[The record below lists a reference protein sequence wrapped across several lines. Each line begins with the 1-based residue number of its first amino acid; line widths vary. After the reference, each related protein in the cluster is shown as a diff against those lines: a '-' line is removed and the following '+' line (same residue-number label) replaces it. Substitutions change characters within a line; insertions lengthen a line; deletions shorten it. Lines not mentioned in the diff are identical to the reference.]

1 MTVGITL
8 ILALVAALV
17 APIFIDWSAYRTTFE
32 EYAGQAL
39 GQRVSVLGSAD
50 ARLLPTPTLTFS
62 DVRVGEAE
70 DPLMVI
76 SHFKVRVELPPLL
89 TGKIQ
94 VVDMQLERPRLNL
107 SLDELGRIDWLTARV
122 PGSDTALDPDDVQL
136 QEVEISDGSMRL
148 IDARTGKTYRAD
160 NINLQISARSLD
172 GPFKADGSAQVAG
185 VHQSLRIATGRRSA
199 QGIRV
204 KADIQP
210 TNIAAT
216 LQADGIVSHE
226 DGKPVYA
233 GTFFAES
240 VMPAEEG
247 GESASLEP
255 AARLWRS
262 EGAFTLDPGRLEIDK
277 ANLRYGPEDRAIRLE
292 GDGGMDFGAVPAF
305 TARLAAKQI
314 DLDRLSGKGPRA
326 PVSIAGGAGA
336 IMAAI
341 KTLPMPPVP
350 GSFRLDLPALV
361 AAGGLAQDI
370 RLEASTLP
378 RGWRIETLE
387 ARLPGQTRFAGR
399 GELRVSDEPA
409 FSGRVEFACAQPS
422 GFAAWWR
429 GTGGGAPLSLAPFSV
444 AAHVEAAPDGIA
456 FNGLEGELGDATLRG
471 DVTWR
476 AARDQTRARV
486 AANLEADR
494 LDLDQLAVLGSV
506 IRGES
511 GDEASGPDDG
521 AARLDADYSLSLDA
535 DTLVYAGV
543 EADRVRVEASLAG
556 DDLEVQRFSAQDLAG
571 ATIDASGRI
580 AKLSSAPDGA
590 FTASV
595 RAGEVDGLIAVLNQA
610 FPDNALMNRLSAGEG
625 QLAPID
631 VSASVTARAEAD
643 DRSHVE
649 MSLAGTLANSKLDA
663 ALKASGSVDRWREA
677 DVAANVSLKSD
688 DAVQILG
695 QLGADVVPLPGMGP
709 GAITLKVIG
718 AAGEGLSVT
727 MVADGLDASASFDG
741 TLTLSDAAGGAGPVY
756 QGALAFKSDDVS
768 PIGMLGGRL
777 LPMMSGENPVD
788 VSAKLDGAGYS
799 VALSDMSARLG
810 DVTLRGD
817 LDAVL
822 GGPAKRVSGTVAA
835 SQVSLARL
843 SEVLLGADAW
853 TSVQGGAKASHWP
866 NAAFGVPL
874 MGDGTVSLKVTA
886 GAVDVGLSRTVR
898 QAEFD
903 LQIRRDELAVDDF
916 SGSFEGGRAVGA
928 LLIRR
933 SGAQAAV
940 SGTLGLSGVS
950 LRNLVWSRNDRPVA
964 SGLFDAKADFEGIG
978 RSISGVVAGLAGGGS
993 FTVHDGE
1000 ILSVNPAAFAS
1011 VIRAVDAGLDL
1022 KPEEI
1027 ERVFASHLDAGSLP
1041 FQRIDGALVIAAG
1054 TARAR
1059 NVTID
1064 SDSATAFGSAQIG
1077 LESWQLSSDWSL
1089 KVDPGENAVT
1099 GAEPQVGVLFRG
1111 PLDDPSRE
1119 IDIQPF
1125 TAFLTLRAF
1134 EKEVRRV
1141 EELQADINERDR
1153 LMRELRQLRRNK
1165 VKRDRANREKAEA
1178 EARRNDEEAAVRI
1191 EAEKAAREKAQ
1202 AAEAKRRA
1210 AEEKRKSEAAAAA
1223 AAAKK
1228 AEEDGPPVS
1237 MEDFI
1242 KRIRPAIDG
1251 DRSDASGDTG
1261 AGGAGARGDGTPMP
1275 LDSGLGAPITI
1286 DPRPITPLTPAG
1298 GETTGSTGSIAGDRA
1313 PQRTS
1318 PPVLQKPKPPRFI
1331 TVPGSVRVV
1340 PNPEYPGN

>member
-1 MTVGITL
+1 M

-17 APIFIDWSAYRTTFE
+17 APVFIDWSAYRTTFE
-32 EYAGQAL
+32 DYAGQAL

-94 VVDMQLERPRLNL
+94 VVDMRLERPEINL

-122 PGSDTALDPDDVQL
+122 PGSGTDLNPDDVQL
-136 QEVEISDGSMRL
+136 QDVEIRNGSVRV

-160 NINLQISARSLD
+160 DINLQVSARSLE
-172 GPFKADGSAQVAG
+172 GPFKADGSARVAG
-185 VHQSLRIATGRRSA
+185 VHQSVRIATGRHSA

-216 LQADGIVSHE
+216 LQTDGIVTHE

-233 GTFFAES
+233 GAFSAES
-240 VMPAEEG
+240 VMSAEDGEEG
-247 GESASLEP
+247 TSLEP
-255 AARLWRS
+255 AAKLWRS
-262 EGAFTLDPGRLEIDK
+262 EGTFTLDPGRLEVDK
-277 ANLRYGPEDRAIRLE
+277 ANLRYGPEDRSIRLE
-292 GDGGMDFGAVPAF
+292 GYGGMDFGAVPSFA
-305 TARLAAKQI
+305 ARLAAKQI
-314 DLDRLSGKGPRA
+314 DLDRLSGEGPRA
-326 PVSIAGGAGA
+326 PVSIAGGAEA
-336 IMAAI
+336 IMAAV
-341 KTLPMPPVP
+341 KMLPMPPVP

-378 RGWRIETLE
+378 RGWKIETLE
-387 ARLPGQTRFAGR
+387 ARLPGQTRFVGR

-409 FSGRVEFACAQPS
+409 FSGHVEIACAQPS

-429 GTGGGAPLSLAPFSV
+429 GSGGAAPLALAPFSL
-444 AAHVEAAPDGIA
+444 AAHVEAAADGVA
-456 FNGLEGELGDATLRG
+456 FNGMKGAFGDATLRG

-476 AARDQTRARV
+476 AARDQERARV

-494 LDLDQLAVLGSV
+494 LDLDQLALLGAV
-506 IRGES
+506 MRGES
-511 GDEASGPDDG
+511 GDTASKSDEGSSG
-521 AARLDADYSLSLDA
+521 LDADVSLRLDA

-543 EADRVRVEASLAG
+543 QADTVRVEASLES
-556 DDLEVQRFSAQDLAG
+556 DDLQVQRFSALDLAG
-571 ATIDASGRI
+571 AAIDASGHI

-595 RAGEVDGLIAVLNQA
+595 KASEVDGLIAVLSRT
-610 FPDNALMNRLSAGEG
+610 FPDNPIVNRLVAGG
-625 QLAPID
+625 DQFAPIEIA
-631 VSASVTARAEAD
+631 ASIVARAEAD
-643 DRSHVE
+643 NRSQVE

-663 ALKASGSVDRWREA
+663 ALKASGTVDRWREA

-688 DAVQILG
+688 DAVQVLG
-695 QLGADVVPLPGMGP
+695 QLGIDVVPLPGMGA
-709 GAITLKVIG
+709 GSITLKVTG
-718 AAGEGLSVT
+718 AAGDGLSLT

-741 TLTLSDAAGGAGPVY
+741 KLTLPDAPGDGDPLYKGAF
-756 QGALAFKSDDVS
+756 AFKSEDVS
-768 PIGMLGGRL
+768 PIGMLAGRL
-777 LPMMSGENPVD
+777 LPMMSGEIPVD
-788 VSAKLDGAGYS
+788 VSAKLDGAGHS
-799 VALSDMSARLG
+799 LALSDLSARLG

-817 LDAVL
+817 LEAVL
-822 GGPAKRVSGTVAA
+822 GGPARRVSGDVAA

-853 TSVQGGAKASHWP
+853 TSVEGGESGSRWP
-866 NAAFGVPL
+866 NAAFGAPL
-874 MGDGTVSLKVTA
+874 MGDGTVSVNVTA
-886 GAVDVGLSRTVR
+886 GSVDVGLSREVR
-898 QAEFD
+898 QAAFG
-903 LQIRRDELAVDDF
+903 LQIRRDELAIDDF
-916 SGSFEGGRAVGA
+916 SGSFEGGRAVGS
-928 LLIRR
+928 LLVKR

-950 LRNLVWSRNDRPVA
+950 LDNLVWARNDRPVA
-964 SGLFDAKADFEGIG
+964 SGLLDAKADFEGTG
-978 RSISGVVAGLAGGGS
+978 RSISGIVAGLAGGGS

-1000 ILSVNPAAFAS
+1000 IRAINPAAFAS

-1027 ERVFASHLDAGSLP
+1027 SRVFASHLDAGSLP

-1059 NVTID
+1059 NVTVD

-1077 LESWQLSSDWSL
+1077 LERWQLTSDWSL

-1111 PLDDPSRE
+1111 PLDDPARE

-1141 EELQADINERDR
+1141 EDLQADINERDR

-1165 VKRDRANREKAEA
+1165 AKRERAAREQAEA
-1178 EARRNDEEAAVRI
+1178 EALHKAEEAARI

-1202 AAEAKRRA
+1202 AE
-1210 AEEKRKSEAAAAA
+1210 EEKRKAEEARRKAEEEKSKAEAAAAA
-1223 AAAKK
+1223 AAKET
-1228 AEEDGPPVS
+1228 EEAPQPSS

-1251 DRSDASGDTG
+1251 AGDASGD
-1261 AGGAGARGDGTPMP
+1261 AGGAPMKLNGELGKPIVIDRPLADDPATGAAEP
-1275 LDSGLGAPITI
+1275 APAPPQPVR
-1286 DPRPITPLTPAG
+1286 PRPRKRI
-1298 GETTGSTGSIAGDRA
+1298 
-1313 PQRTS
+1313 
-1318 PPVLQKPKPPRFI
+1318 PRYI
-1331 TVPGSVRVV
+1331 DGPNNRVI